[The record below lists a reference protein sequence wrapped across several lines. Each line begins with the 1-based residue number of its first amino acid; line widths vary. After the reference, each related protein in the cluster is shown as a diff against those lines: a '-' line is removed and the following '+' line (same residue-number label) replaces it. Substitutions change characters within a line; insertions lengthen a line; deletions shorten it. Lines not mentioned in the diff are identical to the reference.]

1 MRTQKLS
8 FLRTEEGNAFLD
20 QDGLK
25 FFEVVLREIRPD
37 LLVLDRRAKWASLL
51 RQSLQATDLATFG
64 ASPYERSTVLD
75 FRLVVLLK
83 CG

>member
-8 FLRTEEGNAFLD
+8 FLRTEEDSPFLD

-37 LLVLDRRAKWASLL
+37 LLVLDPLVSFCGDGNVNDNTVMALVMRFPEVA
-51 RQSLQATDLATFG
+51 RQ
-64 ASPYERSTVLD
+64 PV
-75 FRLVVLLK
+75 
-83 CG
+83 